1 MDADVARRL
10 LFTGMG
16 FDSLRKRIERTT
28 LEFTNTQRTRQQP
41 RQAARVYLA
50 TSKLE
55 EERTTIPRPT
65 QTVTR
70 CMSTRQMTTTIASPP
85 MECEIRVI
93 AARFVGTSSSVRR
106 PGSALRVI
114 LSRLSREYRVLDGL
128 PAGRHASTM
137 RKRTMRCRA
146 TEPDSIHG

>member
-50 TSKLE
+50 TSKLGA
-55 EERTTIPRPT
+55 ERDDYAQADSDYDAVQVNKTDDKNNCI
-65 QTVTR
+65 
-70 CMSTRQMTTTIASPP
+70 IA
-85 MECEIRVI
+85 
-93 AARFVGTSSSVRR
+93 
-106 PGSALRVI
+106 
-114 LSRLSREYRVLDGL
+114 DGV
-128 PAGRHASTM
+128 
-137 RKRTMRCRA
+137 
-146 TEPDSIHG
+146 

>member
-16 FDSLRKRIERTT
+16 FDSLRRRIERTT

-65 QTVTR
+65 QDCDAVHVNKTDDNND
-70 CMSTRQMTTTIASPP
+70 CITT
-85 MECEIRVI
+85 
-93 AARFVGTSSSVRR
+93 
-106 PGSALRVI
+106 
-114 LSRLSREYRVLDGL
+114 DGV
-128 PAGRHASTM
+128 
-137 RKRTMRCRA
+137 
-146 TEPDSIHG
+146 